1 MYTNYT
7 YQDWEKTSEA
17 ARPRF
22 ALTIVDD
29 YRSTPEF
36 TTAAE
41 AELYFIGSNPTI
53 LRRKKLQVNDV
64 QTSTEPGQPP
74 KSVAVNGEVATAK
87 IPSNFFFRFV
97 TQQNQYL
104 LSNGLKVN
112 DDADTNV
119 DGKAVKDRLGA
130 GFDKTLEQ
138 IGEKALMHG
147 VCYGFWN
154 LDHVEMIPAVKGT
167 DGGAVALVDEI
178 TSEIRVVIQFWR
190 ISSKRPRYAR
200 IYEGDGVTLIE
211 DSGKATV
218 KEQKRAYVT
227 KTTRDGFGATTEPV
241 ATSQQLPIVAFA
253 ANNYQRS
260 ELTDSLRQ
268 KMDAYDVILSDF
280 ADNLERTN
288 DVYWAINNFGGTAD
302 EVIGMLAEINRIKA
316 VYAEGE
322 GATATPHTI
331 EVPHEARVKALE
343 VLEKAMYKD
352 YMALNLD
359 EITGGSLTNV
369 AIKAAM
375 ANLNLKADRYEWQAF
390 AFCQSILRLVGVE
403 TENIAFRRQTI
414 SNDTEIIE
422 SIYLARADLTR
433 KKALELNPMIEP
445 DEIEQLLIDADAE
458 QVTGQPTMDE
468 LQATLDAAN
477 AEPAETEKAV

>member
-17 ARPRF
+17 ERPRF

-29 YRSTPEF
+29 YRATPEF
-36 TTAAE
+36 TTATE

-104 LSNGLKVN
+104 LSNGLKIN
-112 DDADTNV
+112 SDADTKV
-119 DGKAVKDRLGA
+119 DGKAVKAKLGA
-130 GFDKTLEQ
+130 GFDKVLEQ
-138 IGEKALMHG
+138 IGEKALLHG

-154 LDHVEMIPAVKGT
+154 HDHVEMIPVVKGS

-211 DSGKATV
+211 DDGKVKV
-218 KEQKRAYVT
+218 KEVKKPYVT
-227 KTTRDGFGATTEPV
+227 KTTRDGFGTTTEPV
-241 ATSQQLPIVAFA
+241 AGAQRLPIVAFA

-316 VYAEGE
+316 CYAEGE

-390 AFCQSILRLVGVE
+390 AFCQQLLRLVGIE

-414 SNDTEIIE
+414 SNDMELTEM
-422 SIYLARADLTR
+422 IYVARQDLTR
-433 KKALELNPMIEP
+433 KAALGLLPFVEP
-445 DEIEQLLIDADAE
+445 DSVEGILRDKEAEEI
-458 QVTGQPTMDE
+458 TGQPTMGD
-468 LQATLDAAN
+468 LQATLDGGG
-477 AEPAETEKAV
+477 TQ